1 MFANLS
7 LVIKNFFF
15 YFFFPLFYS
24 FLVAQEL
31 PPVKNYTPIDY
42 KAENQNWGISQSSDK
57 LIYVANNKGLI
68 EFNGSQWILYPSPN
82 NTILRSVFVDGDK
95 IYTGCYMEFGYWQ
108 KDIRGLL
115 KYFSLSNKIDQL
127 ADDEQFWQIN
137 KIKHWILFQSL
148 NRVYIYDTIEDT
160 FEIVDPGSKIV
171 KMYVVDEKV
180 YLQKLNGGLYV
191 IQNGIAKS
199 IGQEE
204 EIGKLLIVN
213 IFRHQD
219 SLLVIT
225 EKNGFYYLDENGGL
239 NKWPTKIDNILN
251 EISIYCASRSKQNG
265 ILLGTIANG
274 IIALHEDGSIAFEIN
289 QHLGLYNNTVLS
301 IFSDDEEN
309 IWLGLDNG
317 ISTINNNSPFKI
329 FDDSRG
335 RLGTIYTSVVFRDT
349 LYLGTNQ
356 GLFYKGFNTDDSLN
370 LIEGT
375 KGQVWSLEIIDN
387 TLFCGHHY
395 GTFIVNG
402 DNAIKLENTFGTWK
416 ILTIP
421 DQPDLL
427 IQGNYDGLNILQ
439 KQSNQWSFRNKVDNF
454 NISSRYVEFL
464 NSTEILINHEYKGV
478 FKLEMDSEY
487 SKILNQEQLTSVEK
501 STNSGLARSD
511 EDILYSSK
519 QGVFK
524 YNSEKNIFE
533 KDTMLSTFY
542 DDKTYISGKLIYDKE
557 ENRLWGFNKLGL
569 VYIDYGGISKQYK
582 VKRIN
587 LPNDRFNRM
596 VGYENITHLN
606 NNQYLV
612 ATSNGYILLNL
623 NEIPTYELDIILNS
637 VSVSGVDHKFSYL
650 DKNLQNPEIENKIN
664 NVSFTYS
671 VPMFGTFGEI
681 EFQTR
686 LVGMYDEW
694 TSWSTKS
701 SQIFENLNHGAYTF
715 QVRARLNDAISD
727 IYSYTFEIKKPWYLS
742 KLMITLYVL
751 LFFCLLI
758 IIHIVY
764 KTYYKK
770 QRRRLELKAKKEI
783 ELKELE
789 NDQKLMAI
797 KNEKL
802 KGEIENK
809 NRELA
814 ISTMSM
820 IKKNEFLNLIKSEL
834 TSTSSL
840 KDLKPIIKLLDKNL
854 NSSDDWKLFEEAF
867 NNADKNFMKNLKSK
881 HPNLTPNDL
890 KLCAYLRLNLSSKE
904 IAPLLNI
911 SPRSVEVKRYRLRK
925 KMGLEHES
933 GLTEYIIEL

>member
-1 MFANLS
+1 MFINLS
-7 LVIKNFFF
+7 FVIKNFFY
-15 YFFFPLFYS
+15 YFFFFLSHF

-31 PPVKNYTPIDY
+31 PPVKNYTPLDY
-42 KAENQNWGISQSSDK
+42 KADNQNWGISQSSDK

-68 EFNGSQWILYPSPN
+68 EFNGSLWRLYPSPN

-108 KDIRGLL
+108 KDNRGLL
-115 KYFSLSNKIDQL
+115 KYFSLSKKIGQL

-204 EIGKLLIVN
+204 EISNLLIVN

-225 EKNGFYYLDENGGL
+225 EKDGFYYLDENGGL
-239 NKWPTKIDNILN
+239 TKWPTKIDNILN
-251 EISIYCASRSKQNG
+251 EISIYCASRFKQNG

-301 IFSDDEEN
+301 IFSDEEEN

-335 RLGTIYTSVVFRDT
+335 RLGTIYTSVVFKDT

-356 GLFYKGFNTDDSLN
+356 GLFYKRFNTDDSLS

-395 GTFIVNG
+395 GTFIVNS
-402 DNAIKLENTFGTWK
+402 DNAFKLENTFGTWK
-416 ILTIP
+416 ILAIP

-439 KQSNQWSFRNKVDNF
+439 KQSNQWSFRNKVENF

-464 NSTEILINHEYKGV
+464 NSTEILINHEYKGL
-478 FKLEMDSEY
+478 FKLEMDGEY
-487 SKILNQEQLTSVEK
+487 SKILDQEVLTSVEK

-511 EDILYSSK
+511 VDILYSSR
-519 QGVFK
+519 QGIFK

-533 KDTMLSTFY
+533 KDTMLSDFY

-557 ENRLWGFNKLGL
+557 ENRLWGFNKQGL
-569 VYIDYGGISKQYK
+569 VYIDFGGISKQYK
-582 VKRIN
+582 IKRIN

-596 VGYENITHLN
+596 VGYENITHLV

-612 ATSNGYILLNL
+612 GTSNGYLLLNL
-623 NEIPTYELDIILNS
+623 NEIPTYELDVILNS
-637 VSVSGVDHKFSYL
+637 VAVSGVDHKFSYL
-650 DKNLQNPEIENKIN
+650 DKNLQNPEIDNKIN

-671 VPMFGTFGEI
+671 VPKFGTFGEI

-686 LVGMYDEW
+686 LIGMYDEW
-694 TSWSTKS
+694 TSWSIKS
-701 SQIFENLNHGAYTF
+701 NQTFENLNHGVYTF

-727 IYSYTFEIKKPWYLS
+727 MYSYTFEIKKPWYLS

-770 QRRRLELKAKKEI
+770 QRIRLELKAKKEI

-789 NDQKLMAI
+789 NEQKLMAI

-840 KDLKPIIKLLDKNL
+840 KDLKSIIKLLDKNL
-854 NSSDDWKLFEEAF
+854 NSTDDWKLFEEAF